1 MLDRG
6 VQDLDVQV
14 QVEGGSR
21 FLGKK
26 ISPRAYRADNEVEVD
41 HGTDEGGRPRET
53 TSPRPGFPDGPGIQS
68 NTACM
73 FEWVPVATR
82 LVFLL
87 TNTRTFQLL
96 EASGSLK

>member
-1 MLDRG
+1 MLMLCFRLRIHLVVLDRG
-6 VQDLDVQV
+6 VQDLDV

-26 ISPRAYRADNEVEVD
+26 FLPRAYRADNEVEVD

-68 NTACM
+68 TPRVCLNGYQSQRDWS
-73 FEWVPVATR
+73 FY
-82 LVFLL
+82 
-87 TNTRTFQLL
+87 
-96 EASGSLK
+96 